1 MKFIHFHS
9 KCIWSFFSGK
19 WRPFLSRPQCVNR
32 LRRRQC
38 IGVGSPAVSCVNL
51 SHPTTTDCVLDSPI
65 DMNTSTTRQHDQH
78 YTDGSFKQ
86 RVSLIANI
94 MLLKCDPGRLNDNKT
109 TLDQVMAWRQT
120 GDNTLLKPI
129 TIQFTDA
136 YLRHSF
142 KTGAISN

>member
-1 MKFIHFHS
+1 M
-9 KCIWSFFSGK
+9 
-19 WRPFLSRPQCVNR
+19 
-32 LRRRQC
+32 
-38 IGVGSPAVSCVNL
+38 
-51 SHPTTTDCVLDSPI
+51 
-65 DMNTSTTRQHDQH
+65 
-78 YTDGSFKQ
+78 
-86 RVSLIANI
+86 

-129 TIQFTDA
+129 TIQFTDE